1 MCCNSKDYRF
11 ADLKEGCNSSIDE
24 LEKKLSSECGKETI
38 LIAYTK
44 C

>member
-1 MCCNSKDYRF
+1 MCCNSKDYKF
-11 ADLKEGCNSSIDE
+11 ADLKDCCKAPIDE
-24 LEKKLSSECGKETI
+24 LEKKLSSECGKETV